1 MTVNVNYRTEKMLSK
16 KQLKKKKKQ
25 SPQVM
30 SKMPGRRT
38 PYSLLPRKTPI
49 TGKTFDTHLK
59 RMAIQPTPS
68 ALVAAVQ

>member
-1 MTVNVNYRTEKMLSK
+1 MLSK
-16 KQLKKKKKQ
+16 KQLKKKKKKKQ

-49 TGKTFDTHLK
+49 TGRTSDILLK
-59 RMAIQPTPS
+59 PMAIQPTPS
-68 ALVAAVQ
+68 ALVVAVQ